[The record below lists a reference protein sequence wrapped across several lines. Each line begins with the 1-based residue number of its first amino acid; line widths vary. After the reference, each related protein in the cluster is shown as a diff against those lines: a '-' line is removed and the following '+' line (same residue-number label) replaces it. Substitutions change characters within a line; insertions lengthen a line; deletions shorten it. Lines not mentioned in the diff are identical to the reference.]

1 MIGLNFVKTFYRITN
16 KEKSKEILKDIENQI
31 QSHIGK
37 FALLKEKDG
46 RNTCVYFMKIISLKE
61 GESYIYDSRGNFQG
75 SIKRYIDVIK
85 ILTDDQRLVFLDL

>member
-1 MIGLNFVKTFYRITN
+1 MIGLNFVKTFYRIPN
-16 KEKSKEILKDIENQI
+16 KEKSKEILIDIKNQI

-46 RNTCVYFMKIISLKE
+46 RNTCVYFLKILNLNE
-61 GESYIYDSRGNFQG
+61 GESYLYDSYGNFQG
-75 SIKRYIDVIK
+75 SIKRYIDTVK